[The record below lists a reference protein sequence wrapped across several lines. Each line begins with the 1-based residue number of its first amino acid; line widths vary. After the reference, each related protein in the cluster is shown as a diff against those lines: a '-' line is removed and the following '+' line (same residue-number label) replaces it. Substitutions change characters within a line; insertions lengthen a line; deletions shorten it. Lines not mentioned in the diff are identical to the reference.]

1 MAIEI
6 KVTDAKRHSGIV
18 SSENIQSK
26 PHVEIEKESGNI
38 KTRKKPNKII
48 LDCQTSLFVN
58 NQPGSRHRLIKG
70 ELLQTLLMQFGFI
83 LSISA
88 NR

>member
-1 MAIEI
+1 ML
-6 KVTDAKRHSGIV
+6 KVAFRYSVLRKKAS
-18 SSENIQSK
+18 NIQSQ

-58 NQPGSRHRLIKG
+58 NQPGSSHR
-70 ELLQTLLMQFGFI
+70 
-83 LSISA
+83 
-88 NR
+88 